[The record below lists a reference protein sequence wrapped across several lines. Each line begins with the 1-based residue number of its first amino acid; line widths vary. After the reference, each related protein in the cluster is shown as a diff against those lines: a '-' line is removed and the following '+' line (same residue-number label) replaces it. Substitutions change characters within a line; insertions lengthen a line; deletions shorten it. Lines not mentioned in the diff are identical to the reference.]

1 MPPFNKNTG
10 GDKAPDAF
18 SQECHGDNCG
28 RLRVHV
34 RGVMVCAICDAYKS
48 WPDFQPGGRK

>member
-18 SQECHGDNCG
+18 SQECHGDGCG